1 VLSSASDNTGIL
13 RKMVPV
19 TRTNSGYI
27 VSEKYGVT
35 LGLLARGTH
44 NVPSLLKNPTDEF
57 TYK

>member
-1 VLSSASDNTGIL
+1 
-13 RKMVPV
+13 MVPV